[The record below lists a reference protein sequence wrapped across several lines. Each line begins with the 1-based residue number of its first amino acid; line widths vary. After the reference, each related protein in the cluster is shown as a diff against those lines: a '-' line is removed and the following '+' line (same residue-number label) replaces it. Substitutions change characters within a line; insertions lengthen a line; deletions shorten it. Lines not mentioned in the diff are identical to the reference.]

1 MEKEERKG
9 KKKSH
14 AAEVGQHRGSRRTE
28 GSQQCWVEQ
37 RQEEEKDKQSFLQ
50 SCMAATLQAAVL
62 GTGIMRRKSTL
73 SH

>member
-14 AAEVGQHRGSRRTE
+14 AAEVGQHRGSGTE

-62 GTGIMRRKSTL
+62 GTGIMGRKSTL